1 MSAGS
6 NGNVERRSV
15 RRDRPG
21 PPTSAVRLHDR
32 DLPVAPHWEAFVER
46 GEVEARDA
54 LIVHYLALVR
64 AIARRLAG
72 VLPSGVEVTD
82 LVSEGTFGLVEAI
95 ERFDPSRGLA
105 FSTFAV
111 PRIRGAMV
119 DALRAMDW
127 APRSVRAAAR
137 QIQEATVELESQLGR
152 SPTEAELAERL
163 GIDPEICHRLR
174 LEGRRAA
181 LLHLEDHQPGAT
193 DDPLLATIDDEDRA
207 VMAAALGTLPAR
219 EAFIVK
225 LHDGFGVSLLELAG
239 MLGIS
244 HSRAFQ
250 LHKRGIRLLRI
261 AFDEGADDDEVAT

>member
-1 MSAGS
+1 MS
-6 NGNVERRSV
+6 
-15 RRDRPG
+15 G
-21 PPTSAVRLHDR
+21 PSRAKGQGRQVRLHDR
-32 DLPVAPHWEAFVER
+32 DRPVARHWEAFVASADPQ
-46 GEVEARDA
+46 ARDA
-54 LIVHYLALVR
+54 LIVHYLVLVR

-72 VLPSGVEVTD
+72 VLPRGVEVAD

-105 FSTFAV
+105 FSTYAV

-137 QIQEATVELESQLGR
+137 RIQDAVVQLETELGR
-152 SPTEAELAERL
+152 SPSEAELAERL
-163 GIDPEICHRLR
+163 GIDAESCRRLR

-181 LLHLEDHQPGAT
+181 LLHLEDHYPGVM
-193 DDPLLATIDDEDRA
+193 DDPLMATVDEEDRA
-207 VMAAALGTLPAR
+207 VMAAALGTLPHR
-219 EAFIVK
+219 EAFIVR

-261 AFDEGADDDEVAT
+261 AFDEGADEGDANT

>member
-1 MSAGS
+1 MAGPS
-6 NGNVERRSV
+6 RAQGHGRQI
-15 RRDRPG
+15 
-21 PPTSAVRLHDR
+21 RLHDR
-32 DLPVAPHWEAFVER
+32 DRPVAHHWEAF
-46 GEVEARDA
+46 ASSADPQSRDA
-54 LIVHYLALVR
+54 LIVHYLVLVR

-72 VLPSGVEVTD
+72 VLPRGVEVAD

-105 FSTFAV
+105 FSTYAV

-127 APRSVRAAAR
+127 APRSVREAGRRIEAATL
-137 QIQEATVELESQLGR
+137 QLESELGR
-152 SPTEAELAERL
+152 SPSEAELAERM
-163 GIDPEICHRLR
+163 GIDAESCRRLR

-181 LLHLEDHQPGAT
+181 LLHLEDHQPGIGE
-193 DDPLLATIDDEDRA
+193 DPLLATVDDEDRA

-219 EAFIVK
+219 EAFIVR

-250 LHKRGIRLLRI
+250 LHRRGIRLLRI
-261 AFDEGADDDEVAT
+261 AFDEGADDGEDST